1 MARNQVIAGDY
12 NGKSVTIRM
21 GLAYVDYLE
30 VNKYHVTSYEV
41 VDENYRKSA
50 TSAVG
55 RAAVGA
61 FLLGPVGLLAG
72 IGAKNK
78 GTHTLVLYWYD
89 GKKSLIEVDDKIHK
103 AIVQELF

>member
-1 MARNQVIAGDY
+1 MARNQVIAGEF
-12 NGKSVTIRM
+12 NGKSVTMRM
-21 GLAYVDYLE
+21 GKAYVYYLE
-30 VNKYHVTSYEV
+30 VNKYHVTSYEI

-61 FLLGPVGLLAG
+61 VLLGPIGLMAG

-78 GTHTLVLYWYD
+78 GTHTLILHWSD
-89 GKKSLIEVDDKIHK
+89 GKKSLIEVDDKIHR
-103 AIVQELF
+103 AIVEELF